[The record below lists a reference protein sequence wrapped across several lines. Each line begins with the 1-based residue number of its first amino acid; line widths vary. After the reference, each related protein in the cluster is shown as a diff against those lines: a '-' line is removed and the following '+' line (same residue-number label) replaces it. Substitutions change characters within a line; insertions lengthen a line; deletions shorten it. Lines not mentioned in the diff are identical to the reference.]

1 MKSIKKVSES
11 TTHQYTTSFE
21 VDCGMF
27 QANVEVYSTEYQIE
41 NLKDTIFS
49 SEISDMDIEFIMDAN
64 TITSDEVGVI
74 VGIALGVLLLL
85 IIIGELL
92 RRSAR
97 NTDLDELGARTMNV
111 R

>member
-1 MKSIKKVSES
+1 
-11 TTHQYTTSFE
+11 
-21 VDCGMF
+21 
-27 QANVEVYSTEYQIE
+27 
-41 NLKDTIFS
+41 
-49 SEISDMDIEFIMDAN
+49 MDAN
-64 TITSDEVGVI
+64 TITSDEVAVI

>member
-1 MKSIKKVSES
+1 MHVL
-11 TTHQYTTSFE
+11 TSLL
-21 VDCGMF
+21 
-27 QANVEVYSTEYQIE
+27 T
-41 NLKDTIFS
+41 S
-49 SEISDMDIEFIMDAN
+49 SEHLVEHSPSKHIQNIEFIMDAN